1 MFYKKPGLKD
11 IAYRV
16 VGLFYAKTDE

>member
-11 IAYRV
+11 IAYRL